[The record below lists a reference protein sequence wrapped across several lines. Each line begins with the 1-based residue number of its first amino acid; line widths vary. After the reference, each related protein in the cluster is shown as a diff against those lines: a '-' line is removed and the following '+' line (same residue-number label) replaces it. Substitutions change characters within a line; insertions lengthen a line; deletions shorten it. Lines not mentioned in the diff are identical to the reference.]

1 MQTKRIAQVSALT
14 QHPDADK
21 QLLKTER
28 YTTYSDNEGVLIY
41 KHGIEYVRHDA
52 AAPRGYY
59 GDPPCASCT
68 SCTSGRGNASGAS
81 HTSGWKYASV
91 SGNSEFPAGSVGG
104 EERKVVLDDGR

>member
-1 MQTKRIAQVSALT
+1 MSMESNMSGMMPPPPV
-14 QHPDADK
+14 
-21 QLLKTER
+21 
-28 YTTYSDNEGVLIY
+28 DNMVI
-41 KHGIEYVRHDA
+41 
-52 AAPRGYY
+52 
-59 GDPPCASCT
+59 PPCASCT